1 MEVHWLSV
9 VNAAIYSILGI
20 AVFALSFALL
30 DRLTPY
36 DLWHEI
42 VHNRNTALAILLGA
56 MSIGI
61 CLIIASA
68 VH

>member
-1 MEVHWLSV
+1 MEFHWLSI
-9 VNAAIYSILGI
+9 VNAVIYSFLGI
-20 AVFALSFALL
+20 AVFAVSLL
-30 DRLTPY
+30 ILDKLTPY
-36 DLWHEI
+36 NLWLEI
-42 VHNRNTALAILLGA
+42 VQNKNIALAILLGA

>member
-1 MEVHWLSV
+1 MEFHWLSV

-20 AVFALSFALL
+20 VVFAVAFLVL
-30 DRLTPY
+30 DRMAPY

-42 VHNRNTALAILLGA
+42 VQNRNTALAILLGA